1 MPSALAGRRPSSRF
15 ASAGPAAAALVAV
28 CVAVAFV
35 RSDATRRFVPEP
47 WTRYFEL
54 HDGFARRSAV
64 FDSAGAVEAIRST
77 NVRRLRPALALASE
91 LPTAQREAL
100 GELLQR
106 PNEGPP
112 DDAAIL
118 ERLAASGELFEMRTR
133 EVDARG
139 KASEQVAFVAQTS
152 DGVFLL
158 GGRADDSD
166 EALSFHPPLRL
177 FLPTSDV
184 GGQWDQSGE
193 QRLGASRV
201 AYRCEGR
208 VEAREAWTDGAH
220 RHDDCLRVRS
230 RLRLTHE
237 GRTIYDAVTTEWFAA
252 GLGVVGWTKTDEGGK
267 LLSRGVDDPDGTRDA
282 ETSTHPTVATPRIT
296 TDAGPWELRPFAFAG
311 SDRAVRG
318 NIAPLRIPSDP
329 PMIVRVDGDGDLTA
343 HREDGANSAAAWRFH
358 PRGTLLAAP
367 TYDPHSRCI
376 YFATSAK
383 LLYCLDARGLFRWTF
398 AVRDAVASIPCA
410 VDGVVVFGSEDRSVY
425 GVDATTGRLRWSRR
439 TGGPVASSAAAV
451 DGIVAIGSDDG
462 TLYAFEAAAGRL
474 RWTSDLGSPIETP
487 ITATPAGFVAAT
499 YDGRL
504 AAVDV
509 LTGRRLWSAAG
520 DERFESGCV
529 ARGDVLCFVRGGRL
543 AAVDPRDG
551 RELWT
556 SAERGYVGPPAV
568 VGDSIVAARR
578 DGSVHRRDRSGRLV
592 DDHRPPAADSNSSTV
607 PEFRCGPTVG
617 DGVLWLCDTRGTVWR
632 LGPRSAGPA
641 SLQARW
647 SKSFTEPPLAKRY
660 LNVTPVRYGDRVVVL
675 DAQRNLY
682 LATPS
687 SGELT
692 AVGRFGESGT
702 VSVEPTVADDAL
714 VAAAGDTLYAVRL
727 TDGLPLWRF
736 DGDGVP
742 FHPAVVAGADVFWMV
757 QHPQPLADGSI
768 GTLFALARDTGLV
781 RWKQPLGPHAAPGG
795 IAVAGGTLYL
805 STPPSAYDRG
815 TGRRLWLHES
825 AEPALGGA
833 ALDADATTLYV
844 GIVGANGEG
853 KIRALRT
860 RDGSLAGDFH
870 LGKEMLNPLERPWPT
885 ADGLIVPLWSGAIV
899 AFADDRTER
908 WRHRPTT
915 ARFGG
920 ITVAGGRVWLTT
932 RSSEVVAL
940 AASSGEVAARHAP
953 NVDLSA
959 MDGFAPRPLVGD
971 DFVLAPLTLT
981 LVALDV
987 PSPVSAP

>member
-1 MPSALAGRRPSSRF
+1 MPSVFAVRAPWSRLAKT
-15 ASAGPAAAALVAV
+15 GPAVAALVV
-28 CVAVAFV
+28 ISVAVAFV
-35 RSDATRRFVPEP
+35 RPEATHRFAAEP

-106 PNEGPP
+106 ANEGPP

-118 ERLAASGELFEMRTR
+118 ERLAAGGELFEMRTR

-139 KASEQVAFVAQTS
+139 KASEHVAYLAQTS

-158 GGRADDSD
+158 GSRPDDSD

-184 GGQWDQSGE
+184 GGDWDQTGE
-193 QRLGASRV
+193 QRLGASSI

-208 VEAREAWTDGAH
+208 VDVHETWSDGSR

-237 GRTIYDAVTTEWFAA
+237 GRTIYDVVTTEWSAA
-252 GLGVVGWTKTDEGGK
+252 GLGVVGWTKTDAGGT
-267 LLSRGVDDPDGTRDA
+267 LLSRGVDDPDGSYDVG
-282 ETSTHPTVATPRIT
+282 TSTAPTVATPRIT
-296 TDAGPWELRPFAFAG
+296 TDAGRWELRPFAFAG
-311 SDRAVRG
+311 ADRAVRG
-318 NIAPLRIPSDP
+318 NIAPLRVPSDP
-329 PMIVRVDGDGDLTA
+329 PVIVRVDGDGDLTA
-343 HREDGANSAAAWRFH
+343 HHEDGTNSAAAWRFH

-367 TYDPHSRCI
+367 TYDPRSRCI
-376 YFATSAK
+376 YFGTSAK
-383 LLYCLDARGLFRWTF
+383 LVYCLDARGLFRWTF
-398 AVRDAVASIPCA
+398 AVRDAVASRPSA
-410 VDGVVVFGSEDRSVY
+410 ADGVVVFGSEDRSVY

-439 TGGPVASSAAAV
+439 TGGPVASSAAAA

-462 TLYAFEAAAGRL
+462 ALYAFEPATGRL
-474 RWTSDLGSPIETP
+474 RWTTDLGSPIETP
-487 ITATPAGFVAAT
+487 LLSTPAGFVAAT

-504 AAVDV
+504 AAVDAQ
-509 LTGRRLWSAAG
+509 TGRRLWTVAG

-529 ARGDVLCFVRGGRL
+529 ALGDVLYFVRGGRL
-543 AAVDPRDG
+543 AAVAHCDG

-556 SAERGYVGPPAV
+556 AAERGYVGPPAV
-568 VGDSIVAARR
+568 VGDLIAAARH
-578 DGSVHRRDRSGRLV
+578 DGSVHRRDRDGRLV
-592 DDHRPPAADSNSSTV
+592 DDHRPPAAEANSSTV

-617 DGVLWLCDTRGTVWR
+617 DGVLWLTDARGTLWR
-632 LGPRSAGPA
+632 LGPKPAGPA

-647 SKSFTEPPLAKRY
+647 SKPFTEPPLAQRY
-660 LNVTPVRYGDRVVVL
+660 LNVTPVRHGDRAVVL
-675 DAQRNLY
+675 DAQRNIY

-687 SGELT
+687 SGALT
-692 AVGRFGESGT
+692 AAGRFGDSGT
-702 VSVEPTVADDAL
+702 VSVEPTVADDVLFAT
-714 VAAAGDTLYAVRL
+714 AGATLYAVRL
-727 TDGLPLWRF
+727 PDGRSLWTF

-757 QHPQPLADGSI
+757 QHPQPLADGSV

-795 IAVAGGTLYL
+795 IAVARGTLYL
-805 STPPSAYDRG
+805 STPPSAYDCG

-833 ALDADATTLYV
+833 ALDADATTLFV

-860 RDGSLAGDFH
+860 RDGSSAGDFP

-908 WRHRPTT
+908 WRHRPPTP
-915 ARFGG
+915 RFGG

-932 RSSEVVAL
+932 RRSEVVAL
-940 AASSGEVAARHAP
+940 AAAAGEVAARYAP

-959 MDGFAPRPLVGD
+959 MDGFAPRPLIAD
-971 DFVLAPLTLT
+971 DIVLAPLTLS

-987 PSPVSAP
+987 PPASAP